1 MKVPLNTQKIIRE
14 RMLASIDIDQVQY
27 LVDDYSKLSELLSQT
42 LDELFN
48 NNDYKLTTQDQKKI
62 ITMIADEITG
72 FGPLREL
79 MEDDSISDIM
89 VNGPEKIFIER
100 FGMITLTSRR
110 FINNEQLTDIAKR
123 LMQRANRR
131 IDEGRPLADARLIDG
146 SRINV
151 AISPIALDGTV
162 LSIRKFSNNKR
173 KLEDL
178 VDMGAMSSDMANFL
192 IIAASCRVNVIISGG
207 TGSGKTTLLNA
218 LSMYISENERVI
230 TLEDAAELNLE
241 QPHVV
246 RMETRLAGLENT
258 GQITMRDLVINSLR
272 MRPDRIII
280 GECRGE
286 ETFEMLQAMNT
297 GHNGSMSTLH
307 ANTPRDAV
315 ARLESMIMMG
325 PVNMP
330 ILTIRRNIA
339 SAINLIVQVSRM
351 NDGSRKLSHISEIM
365 GMEGDNVIL
374 QDIFS
379 FKPVKER
386 GQEGKI
392 QGEFINH
399 GLLNR
404 SSVRIHADIHNLSNE
419 LNSIFSLVGK

>member
-1 MKVPLNTQKIIRE
+1 MKISLAVQELIRE
-14 RMLASIDIDQVQY
+14 KMLANIDIDKVEH
-27 LVDDYSKLSELLSQT
+27 LVDDYSRLNELLSQT
-42 LDELFN
+42 FYNLFN
-48 NNDYKLTTQDQKKI
+48 DNEYQLTTQDQKKI
-62 ITMIADEITG
+62 ISMIADEITG

-89 VNGPEKIFIER
+89 VNGPDKIFVER
-100 FGMITLTSRR
+100 SGLIKLTDRR
-110 FINNEQLTDIAKR
+110 FINNTQLTDIAKR
-123 LMQRANRR
+123 LMQKVNRR

-151 AISPIALDGTV
+151 AMSPIALDGTA

-178 VDMGAMSSDMANFL
+178 VDMGAMSSDMANLL
-192 IIAASCRVNVIISGG
+192 IIAASCRVNIIISGG

-218 LSMYISENERVI
+218 LSKYISKNERVI

-307 ANTPRDAV
+307 ANSPRDAI

-330 ILTIRRNIA
+330 LFTIRRNIA
-339 SAINLIVQVSRM
+339 SAINIIVQVSRM
-351 NDGSRKLSHISEIM
+351 NDGTRKVRYISEIM
-365 GMEGDNVIL
+365 GMEGDNVVL
-374 QDIFS
+374 QNIFS
-379 FKPVKER
+379 FKPEKTRDEY
-386 GQEGKI
+386 GKI

-399 GLLNR
+399 GLFGR
-404 SSVRIHADIHNLSNE
+404 SSIRVNAEIYNLSNE
-419 LNSIFSLVGK
+419 LKSIFSAVEK

>member
-1 MKVPLNTQKIIRE
+1 MIVPLKIQELMRE
-14 RMLASIDIDQVQY
+14 RMLANIDINKVEL
-27 LVDDYSKLSELLSQT
+27 LVDDRNKLIGLLSQT
-42 LDELFN
+42 FDDLFN
-48 NNDYKLTTQDQKKI
+48 NNEYNLTTQAQKYI
-62 ITMIADEITG
+62 IEMIADEITG

-89 VNGPEKIFIER
+89 VNGPERIFIER
-100 FGMITLTSRR
+100 YGLLKLTDRR
-110 FINNEQLTDIAKR
+110 FVNNTQLTDIAKR
-123 LMQRANRR
+123 LMQKVNRR

-151 AISPIALDGTV
+151 AISPIALDGTA
-162 LSIRKFSNNKR
+162 LSIRKFSKNKR
-173 KLEDL
+173 RLEDL

-192 IIAASCRVNVIISGG
+192 IIAASCRVNIIISGG

-218 LSMYISENERVI
+218 LSKYISEDERVI

-330 ILTIRRNIA
+330 LITIRRNIA

-351 NDGSRKLSHISEIM
+351 NDGSRKIRNISEIM
-365 GMEGDNVIL
+365 GMEGEHVVL
-374 QDIFS
+374 QDIFTFQPAS
-379 FKPVKER
+379 TR
-386 GQEGKI
+386 DDQGRI

-399 GLLNR
+399 GLFNR
-404 SSVRIHADIHNLSNE
+404 SSVRINADIHNLANE
-419 LNSIFSLVGK
+419 LNSVFSTVSK

>member
-1 MKVPLNTQKIIRE
+1 MNISLIIQEKIRDKF
-14 RMLASIDIDQVQY
+14 LANIDIDKVES
-27 LVDDYSKLSELLSQT
+27 LVDDYDKLSDLLSQT
-42 LDELFN
+42 YDGLFN
-48 NNDYKLTTQDQKKI
+48 DNEYRLNTQDQKDI
-62 ITMIADEITG
+62 IAMIADEITG

-89 VNGPEKIFIER
+89 VNGPEKIFVER
-100 FGMITLTSRR
+100 YGLLTLTNRR
-110 FINNEQLTDIAKR
+110 FINNSQLTDIAKR
-123 LMQRANRR
+123 LMQRVNRR

-151 AISPIALDGTV
+151 AIGPITLDGTA
-162 LSIRKFSNNKR
+162 LSIRKFSTNKR

-178 VDMGAMSSDMANFL
+178 VNMGAMSSDMANFL
-192 IIAASCRVNVIISGG
+192 IIAASCRVNIIISGG

-218 LSMYISENERVI
+218 LSKYISENERVI

-307 ANTPRDAV
+307 ANSPRDAI

-330 ILTIRRNIA
+330 IFTIRRNIA

-351 NDGSRKLSHISEIM
+351 NDGSRKVRYISEIM
-365 GMEGDNVIL
+365 GMEGDNVVL
-374 QDIFS
+374 QNIFS
-379 FKPVKER
+379 FEPSKER
-386 GQEGKI
+386 DEQGKI
-392 QGEFINH
+392 QVNFINH
-399 GLLNR
+399 GLFSR
-404 SSVRIHADIHNLSNE
+404 SAVRVNADIYSLSNE
-419 LNSIFSLVGK
+419 LNSIFSTVK

>member
-1 MKVPLNTQKIIRE
+1 MNISLIIQEKIRDKF
-14 RMLASIDIDQVQY
+14 LANIDIDKVES
-27 LVDDYSKLSELLSQT
+27 LVDDYDKLSDLLSQT
-42 LDELFN
+42 YDDLFN
-48 NNDYKLTTQDQKKI
+48 DNEYRLNTQEQKDI
-62 ITMIADEITG
+62 IAMIADEITG

-89 VNGPEKIFIER
+89 VNGPEKIFVER
-100 FGMITLTSRR
+100 YGLLTLTKRR
-110 FINNEQLTDIAKR
+110 FINNSQLTDIAKR
-123 LMQRANRR
+123 LMQRVNRR

-151 AISPIALDGTV
+151 AIGPITLDGTA
-162 LSIRKFSNNKR
+162 LSIRKFSTNKR

-178 VDMGAMSSDMANFL
+178 VNMGAMSSDMANFL
-192 IIAASCRVNVIISGG
+192 IIAASCRVNIIISGG

-218 LSMYISENERVI
+218 LSKYISENERVI

-307 ANTPRDAV
+307 ANSPRDAI

-330 ILTIRRNIA
+330 IFTIRRNIA

-351 NDGSRKLSHISEIM
+351 NDGSRKVRHISEIM
-365 GMEGDNVIL
+365 GMEGDNVVL
-374 QDIFS
+374 QNIFS
-379 FKPVKER
+379 FEPSKER
-386 GQEGKI
+386 DDQGKI
-392 QGEFINH
+392 QSEFINH
-399 GLLNR
+399 GLFSR
-404 SSVRIHADIHNLSNE
+404 SAVSGE
-419 LNSIFSLVGK
+419 C

>member
-1 MKVPLNTQKIIRE
+1 MNISLIIQEKIRDKF
-14 RMLASIDIDQVQY
+14 LANIDIDKVES
-27 LVDDYSKLSELLSQT
+27 LVDDYDKLSDLLSQT
-42 LDELFN
+42 YDGLFN
-48 NNDYKLTTQDQKKI
+48 DNEYRLNTQDQKDI
-62 ITMIADEITG
+62 IAMIADEITG

-89 VNGPEKIFIER
+89 VNGPEKIFVER
-100 FGMITLTSRR
+100 YGLLTLTNRR
-110 FINNEQLTDIAKR
+110 FINNSQLTDIAKR
-123 LMQRANRR
+123 LMQRVNRR

-151 AISPIALDGTV
+151 AIGPITLDGTA
-162 LSIRKFSNNKR
+162 LSIRKFSTNKQ

-178 VDMGAMSSDMANFL
+178 VNMGAMSSDMANFL
-192 IIAASCRVNVIISGG
+192 IIAASCRVNIIISGG

-218 LSMYISENERVI
+218 LSKYISENERVI

-307 ANTPRDAV
+307 ANSPRDAI

-330 ILTIRRNIA
+330 IFTIRRNIA

-351 NDGSRKLSHISEIM
+351 NDGSRKVRYISEIM
-365 GMEGDNVIL
+365 GMEGDNVVL
-374 QDIFS
+374 QNIFS
-379 FKPVKER
+379 FEPSKER
-386 GQEGKI
+386 DEQGKI
-392 QGEFINH
+392 QVNFINH
-399 GLLNR
+399 GLFSR
-404 SSVRIHADIHNLSNE
+404 SAVRVNADIYSLSNE
-419 LNSIFSLVGK
+419 LNSIFSTVK

>member
-1 MKVPLNTQKIIRE
+1 MGISLIIQELIRE
-14 RMLASIDIDQVQY
+14 KMLSNIDIDKVEH
-27 LVDDYSKLSELLSQT
+27 LVSDYSKLSELLSQT
-42 LDELFN
+42 FDDLFN
-48 NNDYKLTTQDQKKI
+48 DNEYQLTTQDQKQI
-62 ITMIADEITG
+62 ISMIADEITG

-89 VNGPEKIFIER
+89 VNGPNKIFVER
-100 FGMITLTSRR
+100 YGLITLTDRH
-110 FINNEQLTDIAKR
+110 FINNTQLTDIAKR
-123 LMQRANRR
+123 LMQKVNRR

-151 AISPIALDGTV
+151 AMSPIALDGTA
-162 LSIRKFSNNKR
+162 LSIRKFSKNKR

-192 IIAASCRVNVIISGG
+192 IIAASCRVNIIISGG

-218 LSMYISENERVI
+218 LSKYISQNERVI

-307 ANTPRDAV
+307 ANTPRDAI

-330 ILTIRRNIA
+330 IFTIRRNIA

-351 NDGSRKLSHISEIM
+351 NDGTRKVRYISEIM
-365 GMEGDNVIL
+365 GMEGDNVVL
-374 QDIFS
+374 QNIFS
-379 FKPVKER
+379 FKPKNVRDE
-386 GQEGKI
+386 QGKI
-392 QGEFINH
+392 QGDFINH
-399 GLLNR
+399 GLFNR
-404 SSVRIHADIHNLSNE
+404 SSVRINADIYNLSQE
-419 LNSIFSLVGK
+419 LNSIFSMVEK

>member
-1 MKVPLNTQKIIRE
+1 MIIALKIQELMRE
-14 RMLASIDIDQVQY
+14 KILANIDIDKVE
-27 LVDDYSKLSELLSQT
+27 LMVGDHNKLLGLLSQT
-42 LDELFN
+42 FDDLFN
-48 NNDYKLTTQDQKKI
+48 DNEYNLTTQEQKYI
-62 ITMIADEITG
+62 IEMIADEITG

-100 FGMITLTSRR
+100 YGLIKLTNRR
-110 FINNEQLTDIAKR
+110 FVNNTQLTDIAKR
-123 LMQRANRR
+123 LMQKVNRR

-151 AISPIALDGTV
+151 AISPIALDGTS
-162 LSIRKFSNNKR
+162 LSIRKFSKNKR

-192 IIAASCRVNVIISGG
+192 IIAASCRVNILVSGG

-218 LSMYISENERVI
+218 LSKYISEDERVI
-230 TLEDAAELNLE
+230 TLEDAAELNLD

-258 GQITMRDLVINSLR
+258 GQITMRDLVVNSLR

-307 ANTPRDAV
+307 ANTPRDAI

-330 ILTIRRNIA
+330 IITIRRNIA

-351 NDGSRKLSHISEIM
+351 SDGSRKIRNISEIM
-365 GMEGDNVIL
+365 GMEGEHVVL
-374 QDIFS
+374 QDIFT
-379 FKPVKER
+379 FQPAKDRDEQGR
-386 GQEGKI
+386 I
-392 QGEFINH
+392 QGDFINH
-399 GLLNR
+399 GLFSR
-404 SSVRIHADIHNLSNE
+404 SSVRINADIHNLTNE
-419 LNSIFSLVGK
+419 LNSVFSTVIP

>member
-1 MKVPLNTQKIIRE
+1 MIVPLKIQELMRE
-14 RMLASIDIDQVQY
+14 RMLANIDINKVEL
-27 LVDDYSKLSELLSQT
+27 LVGDRNKLIGLLSQT
-42 LDELFN
+42 FDDLFN
-48 NNDYKLTTQDQKKI
+48 NNEYNLTTQAQKYI
-62 ITMIADEITG
+62 IEMIADEITG

-89 VNGPEKIFIER
+89 VNGPERIFIER
-100 FGMITLTSRR
+100 YGLLKLTDRR
-110 FINNEQLTDIAKR
+110 FVNNTQLTDIAKR
-123 LMQRANRR
+123 LMQKVNRR

-151 AISPIALDGTV
+151 AISPIALDGTA
-162 LSIRKFSNNKR
+162 LSIRKFSKNKR
-173 KLEDL
+173 RLEDL

-192 IIAASCRVNVIISGG
+192 IIAASCRVNIIISGG

-218 LSMYISENERVI
+218 LSKYISEDERVI

-330 ILTIRRNIA
+330 LITIRRNIA

-351 NDGSRKLSHISEIM
+351 NDGSRKIRNISEIM
-365 GMEGDNVIL
+365 GMEGEHVVL
-374 QDIFS
+374 QDIFTFQPAS
-379 FKPVKER
+379 TR
-386 GQEGKI
+386 DDQGRI

-399 GLLNR
+399 GLFNR
-404 SSVRIHADIHNLSNE
+404 SSVRINADIHNLANE
-419 LNSIFSLVGK
+419 LNSVFSTVSK

>member
-1 MKVPLNTQKIIRE
+1 MIVPLKIQELMRE
-14 RMLASIDIDQVQY
+14 RMLANIDINKVEL
-27 LVDDYSKLSELLSQT
+27 LVGDRNKLIGLLSQT
-42 LDELFN
+42 FDDLFN
-48 NNDYKLTTQDQKKI
+48 NNEYNLTTQAQKYI
-62 ITMIADEITG
+62 IEMIADEITG

-89 VNGPEKIFIER
+89 VNGPERIFIER
-100 FGMITLTSRR
+100 YGLLKLTDRR
-110 FINNEQLTDIAKR
+110 FVNNTQLTDIAKR
-123 LMQRANRR
+123 LMQKVNRR

-151 AISPIALDGTV
+151 AISPIALDGTA
-162 LSIRKFSNNKR
+162 LSIRKFSKNKR
-173 KLEDL
+173 RLEDL

-192 IIAASCRVNVIISGG
+192 IIAASCRVNIIISGG

-218 LSMYISENERVI
+218 LSKYISEDERVI

-325 PVNMP
+325 RVNMP
-330 ILTIRRNIA
+330 LITIRRNIA

-351 NDGSRKLSHISEIM
+351 NDGSRKIRNISEIM
-365 GMEGDNVIL
+365 GMEGEHVVL
-374 QDIFS
+374 QDIFPFQPAS
-379 FKPVKER
+379 TR
-386 GQEGKI
+386 DDQGRI

-399 GLLNR
+399 GLFNR
-404 SSVRIHADIHNLSNE
+404 SSVRINADIHNLANE
-419 LNSIFSLVGK
+419 LNSVFSTVSK

>member
-1 MKVPLNTQKIIRE
+1 MIVPLKIQELMRE
-14 RMLASIDIDQVQY
+14 RMLANIDINKVEL
-27 LVDDYSKLSELLSQT
+27 LVGDRNKLIGLLSQT
-42 LDELFN
+42 FDDLFN
-48 NNDYKLTTQDQKKI
+48 NNEYNLTTQAQKYI
-62 ITMIADEITG
+62 IEMIADEITG

-89 VNGPEKIFIER
+89 VNGPERIFIER
-100 FGMITLTSRR
+100 YGLLKLTDRR
-110 FINNEQLTDIAKR
+110 FVNNTQLTDIAKR
-123 LMQRANRR
+123 LMQKVNRR

-151 AISPIALDGTV
+151 AISPIALDGTA
-162 LSIRKFSNNKR
+162 LSIRKFSKNKR
-173 KLEDL
+173 RLEDL

-192 IIAASCRVNVIISGG
+192 IIAASCRVNIIISGG

-218 LSMYISENERVI
+218 LSKYISEDERVI

-297 GHNGSMSTLH
+297 GHNG
-307 ANTPRDAV
+307 
-315 ARLESMIMMG
+315 
-325 PVNMP
+325 
-330 ILTIRRNIA
+330 
-339 SAINLIVQVSRM
+339 
-351 NDGSRKLSHISEIM
+351 
-365 GMEGDNVIL
+365 
-374 QDIFS
+374 
-379 FKPVKER
+379 
-386 GQEGKI
+386 
-392 QGEFINH
+392 
-399 GLLNR
+399 
-404 SSVRIHADIHNLSNE
+404 
-419 LNSIFSLVGK
+419 

>member
-1 MKVPLNTQKIIRE
+1 MNISLIIQEKIRE
-14 RMLASIDIDQVQY
+14 KMLANIDIDKVENM
-27 LVDDYSKLSELLSQT
+27 VDDYGKLSDLLSQT
-42 LDELFN
+42 YDDLFN
-48 NNDYKLTTQDQKKI
+48 DNEYRLNTQEQKDI
-62 ITMIADEITG
+62 IAMIADEITG

-89 VNGPEKIFIER
+89 VNGPEKIFVER
-100 FGMITLTSRR
+100 YGLLTLTKRR
-110 FINNEQLTDIAKR
+110 FINNSQLTDIAKR
-123 LMQRANRR
+123 LMQRVNRR

-151 AISPIALDGTV
+151 AIGPITLDGTA
-162 LSIRKFSNNKR
+162 LSIRKFSTNKR

-178 VDMGAMSSDMANFL
+178 VNMGAMSSDMANFL
-192 IIAASCRVNVIISGG
+192 IIAASCRVNIIISGG

-218 LSMYISENERVI
+218 LSKYISENERVI

-307 ANTPRDAV
+307 ANSPRDAI

-330 ILTIRRNIA
+330 IFTIRRNIA

-351 NDGSRKLSHISEIM
+351 NDGSRKVRHISEIM
-365 GMEGDNVIL
+365 GMEGDNVVL
-374 QDIFS
+374 QNIFS
-379 FKPVKER
+379 FEPSKER
-386 GQEGKI
+386 DDQGKI
-392 QGEFINH
+392 QSEFINH
-399 GLLNR
+399 GLFSR
-404 SSVRIHADIHNLSNE
+404 SAVSGE
-419 LNSIFSLVGK
+419 C

>member
-1 MKVPLNTQKIIRE
+1 
-14 RMLASIDIDQVQY
+14 MLTNIDIDKVENM
-27 LVDDYSKLSELLSQT
+27 VDDYGKLSDLLSQT
-42 LDELFN
+42 YDDLFN
-48 NNDYKLTTQDQKKI
+48 DNEYRLNTQEQKDI
-62 ITMIADEITG
+62 IAMIADEITG

-89 VNGPEKIFIER
+89 VNGPEKIFVER
-100 FGMITLTSRR
+100 YGLLTLTKRR
-110 FINNEQLTDIAKR
+110 FINNSQLTDIAKR
-123 LMQRANRR
+123 LMQRVNRR

-151 AISPIALDGTV
+151 AIGPITLDGTA
-162 LSIRKFSNNKR
+162 LSIRKFSTNKR

-178 VDMGAMSSDMANFL
+178 VNMGAMSSDMANFL
-192 IIAASCRVNVIISGG
+192 IIAASCRVNIIISGG

-218 LSMYISENERVI
+218 LSKYISENERVI

-307 ANTPRDAV
+307 ANSPRDAI

-330 ILTIRRNIA
+330 IFTIRRNIA

-351 NDGSRKLSHISEIM
+351 NDGSRKVRHISEIM
-365 GMEGDNVIL
+365 GMEGDNVVL
-374 QDIFS
+374 QNIFS
-379 FKPVKER
+379 FEPSKER
-386 GQEGKI
+386 DDQGKI
-392 QGEFINH
+392 QSEFINH
-399 GLLNR
+399 GLFSR
-404 SSVRIHADIHNLSNE
+404 SAVSGE
-419 LNSIFSLVGK
+419 C

>member
-1 MKVPLNTQKIIRE
+1 MIVPLKIQELMRE
-14 RMLASIDIDQVQY
+14 RMLANIDINKVEL
-27 LVDDYSKLSELLSQT
+27 LVGDRKKLIGLLSQT
-42 LDELFN
+42 FDDLFN
-48 NNDYKLTTQDQKKI
+48 NNEYNLTTQAQKYI
-62 ITMIADEITG
+62 IEMIADEITG

-89 VNGPEKIFIER
+89 VNGPERIFIER
-100 FGMITLTSRR
+100 YGLLKLTDRR
-110 FINNEQLTDIAKR
+110 FVNNTQLTDIAKR
-123 LMQRANRR
+123 LMQKVNRR

-151 AISPIALDGTV
+151 AISPIALDGTA
-162 LSIRKFSNNKR
+162 LSIRKFSKNKR
-173 KLEDL
+173 RLEDL

-192 IIAASCRVNVIISGG
+192 IIAASCRVNIIISGG

-218 LSMYISENERVI
+218 LSKYISEDERVI

-330 ILTIRRNIA
+330 LITIRRNIA

-351 NDGSRKLSHISEIM
+351 NDGSRKIRNISEIM
-365 GMEGDNVIL
+365 GMEGEHVVL
-374 QDIFS
+374 QDIFTFQPAS
-379 FKPVKER
+379 TR
-386 GQEGKI
+386 DDQGRI

-399 GLLNR
+399 GLFNR
-404 SSVRIHADIHNLSNE
+404 SSVRINADIHNLANE
-419 LNSIFSLVGK
+419 LNSVFSTVSK